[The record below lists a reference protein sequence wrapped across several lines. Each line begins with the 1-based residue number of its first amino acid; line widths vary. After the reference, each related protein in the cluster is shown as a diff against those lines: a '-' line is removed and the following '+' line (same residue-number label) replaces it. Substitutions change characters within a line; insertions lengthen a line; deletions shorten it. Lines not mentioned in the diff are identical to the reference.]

1 MFVVDKEKNQALPL
15 CKKTFTELNFTERNH
30 LQEWIDQDTSI
41 LGENLLIIQ
50 KEFNGFSDTMERLD
64 LLALDESGRLVVIEN
79 KLDDSGKDVV
89 WQALKYVS
97 YCASLSKSE
106 IRDIYQKYL
115 DRYKDAGD
123 AGALIAEFY
132 KCSDFGEVKINTSDS
147 DQRVI
152 LVAANFRKEV
162 TSTVL
167 WLQSHN
173 VDVKCIRVTPYQ
185 MDQQIFLDTEQILPP
200 PSTEE
205 YQIRLGIKKQEEN
218 IAREEATE
226 RHHLRYSF
234 WSNAIPQ
241 LVSKTGL
248 YQNVSAT
255 KDNWINGASGHT
267 GIGFNSIILLD
278 GARAEIYIGRSSKEE
293 NKKIY
298 QALYL
303 QKDKLE
309 SEYGKRLKWDE
320 YENKTTSKISIS
332 MDGVSLANQ
341 EDWPKMIDFIAENI
355 STLVKVFKK
364 PLDEAY
370 KALAYDE

>member
-1 MFVVDKEKNQALPL
+1 M
-15 CKKTFTELNFTERNH
+15 
-30 LQEWIDQDTSI
+30 
-41 LGENLLIIQ
+41 
-50 KEFNGFSDTMERLD
+50 
-64 LLALDESGRLVVIEN
+64 
-79 KLDDSGKDVV
+79 
-89 WQALKYVS
+89 
-97 YCASLSKSE
+97 
-106 IRDIYQKYL
+106 
-115 DRYKDAGD
+115 
-123 AGALIAEFY
+123 
-132 KCSDFGEVKINTSDS
+132 
-147 DQRVI
+147 
-152 LVAANFRKEV
+152 
-162 TSTVL
+162 
-167 WLQSHN
+167 
-173 VDVKCIRVTPYQ
+173 
-185 MDQQIFLDTEQILPP
+185 
-200 PSTEE
+200 
-205 YQIRLGIKKQEEN
+205 
-218 IAREEATE
+218 
-226 RHHLRYSF
+226 
-234 WSNAIPQ
+234 
-241 LVSKTGL
+241 SKTGL

-267 GIGFNSIILLD
+267 GIGFNSVILLD

-355 STLVKVFKK
+355 SSLVKVFKK